1 MTILLLLLAGT
12 QAVTF
17 VLIAIAERKHAHERV
32 NVETEE
38 ATRVFIQFVAQTVK
52 QLALSVRLLSSDYA
66 FASTVAQLRNAN
78 DPVAR
83 ATLESALQNYRARI
97 GIASF
102 VRLVSSDGQALIDT
116 LAADA
121 SEKLTIDEEMIIRAE
136 DSPSLQA
143 TKIEALG
150 ESLHLV
156 MIYPLLVPELSVW
169 IGVGFPLDRALAE
182 QFGRLSNFE
191 IAFLYDRRV
200 VVSTAAL
207 EHADL
212 KFPSGGRK
220 MAGAIQTIK
229 VNGEAFLGSTVPFP
243 EDFEGRTSIAMLTPL
258 EHEMAPFWRLE
269 RLLMALNVVALLI
282 SGMAGVIVARG
293 VTRPVIELSEG
304 VGRINKGDYAVRVP
318 VKTKDELGDL
328 ASAFNGMAVGLQ
340 ERDKVRD
347 LLGKSVSPEVAREL
361 MRSEIAL
368 GGEVRNVT
376 ILFSDLRGFTAHSET
391 QSPENLVKEL
401 NAYFTEVTGAVEA
414 AGGIVDKYIGD
425 SVMAVFGAPV
435 ELSDHA
441 DRAVQ
446 AAMEILR
453 AEERLNRQRSQAGLS
468 PLRTGIGISTG
479 EVVAGNVGSTSRN
492 NYTVMGN
499 EVNLA
504 SRLESLTKEL
514 RFEARIICSNSTRLA
529 LRNNYQ
535 LRDLG
540 ETEIRGKKGA
550 IRIWAVDAPIGLSQ
564 VDETV
569 SA

>member
-1 MTILLLLLAGT
+1 M
-12 QAVTF
+12 
-17 VLIAIAERKHAHERV
+17 AERNYARERV
-32 NVETEE
+32 NVEREE
-38 ATRVFIQFVAQTVK
+38 ATRVFIQFVTQTVK

-102 VRLVSSDGQALIDT
+102 VRLVSSDGQTLIDT
-116 LAADA
+116 LTPEL
-121 SEKLTIDEEMIIRAE
+121 SEKLSIDEEMIVRAE

-156 MIYPLLVPELSVW
+156 MTYPLLAPELSVW
-169 IGVGFPLDRALAE
+169 IAVGFPLDRGLVE
-182 QFGRLSNFE
+182 QFSRLSNFE
-191 IAFLYDRRV
+191 IAFLHDGQV
-200 VVSTAAL
+200 VASTAAL
-207 EHADL
+207 EHADQQ
-212 KFPSGGRK
+212 FPSSDQNTTGGL
-220 MAGAIQTIK
+220 QTIK
-229 VNGEAFLGSTVPFP
+229 VNGKPYLGSTVPFP
-243 EDFEGRTSIAMLTPL
+243 EDFDGRTSIAMLTSL

-282 SGMAGVIVARG
+282 SGVAGVIVARG

-304 VGRINKGDYAVRVP
+304 VRRINKGDYGVRVP
-318 VKTKDELGDL
+318 VKTRDELGDL
-328 ASAFNGMAVGLQ
+328 AVAFNGMAVGLQ

-347 LLGKSVSPEVAREL
+347 LLGKSVSPEVAGEL
-361 MRSEIAL
+361 MRSEIKL

-376 ILFSDLRGFTAHSET
+376 ILFSDLRDFTAHSER

-425 SVMAVFGAPV
+425 AVMAVFGAPV
-435 ELSDHA
+435 ELPDHA

-453 AEERLNRQRSQAGLS
+453 AEESLNRRRSELGLS
-468 PLRTGIGISTG
+468 SLRTGIGISTG
-479 EVVAGNVGSTSRN
+479 DVVAGNVGSASRY

-504 SRLESLTKEL
+504 SRLESLTKDV
-514 RFEARIICSNSTRLA
+514 RFAARIICSNSTRQA
-529 LRNNYQ
+529 LLKNYR

-550 IRIWAVDAPIGLSQ
+550 IRIWAVHAPSELAQ
-564 VDETV
+564 VGETV